1 MVTIIIIGA
10 VLIALIVGYT
20 LHRQRKLHQLYQ
32 DKPIERV
39 TNFDL
44 EVDIKGGQAV
54 GGYERRKSRMWV
66 LMWAAIAAVI
76 VVGAA
81 ICGIMKWNAG
91 AEQRQIA
98 KAEKQR
104 LEKLKQAEEE
114 RLEKQNEDEFLAWV
128 DDNASG
134 SLDAEIRKRFYKAQK
149 NELSELQA
157 KINKLNAEKA
167 KLTAEWQK
175 GLQELD
181 SSLKMARDSLYY
193 SCLENL
199 QAEQA
204 EITAEIET
212 LQKRDIG
219 EWQGEVLLQ
228 TVLWMLLWGFCSI
241 MLRMFLGEGIYWL
254 SALGALIFLL
264 VRCWPI
270 SSAFDMF
277 LIVFMFVV
285 CVSFGWVLSGE

>member
-1 MVTIIIIGA
+1 MVTTIIIGA

-20 LHRQRKLHQLYQ
+20 LYRQRKLQQYQ
-32 DKPIERV
+32 NKPIKRV

-44 EVDIKGGQAV
+44 EVDIESGSAV
-54 GGYERRKSRMWV
+54 KDYERRKSRMWV

-76 VVGAA
+76 VVCAA

-114 RLEKQNEDEFLAWV
+114 RLAKQNEDEFLAWV

-149 NELSELQA
+149 KELGELQT

-181 SSLKMARDSLYY
+181 SSLKVARDSLYY

-219 EWQGEVLLQ
+219 EWQGEVLLR

-241 MLRMFLGEGIYWL
+241 MLRMLLGEGVYWL
-254 SALGALIFLL
+254 SALGAFIFLL

-270 SSAFDMF
+270 VGAFEMF
-277 LIVFMFVV
+277 FIVFVFVV
-285 CVSFGWVLSGE
+285 CVCVGWAISGE

>member
-44 EVDIKGGQAV
+44 EIDIKGGQAV

-66 LMWAAIAAVI
+66 FMWAAIAAVI
-76 VVGAA
+76 VVCAA

-149 NELSELQA
+149 NELNELQT

-199 QAEQA
+199 Q
-204 EITAEIET
+204 
-212 LQKRDIG
+212 D
-219 EWQGEVLLQ
+219 VL
-228 TVLWMLLWGFCSI
+228 M
-241 MLRMFLGEGIYWL
+241 R
-254 SALGALIFLL
+254 
-264 VRCWPI
+264 VRIIPNCI
-270 SSAFDMF
+270 
-277 LIVFMFVV
+277 
-285 CVSFGWVLSGE
+285 

>member
-1 MVTIIIIGA
+1 M
-10 VLIALIVGYT
+10 IALIVGYT
-20 LHRQRKLHQLYQ
+20 LHRQRKLQQYQ

-76 VVGAA
+76 VVCAA

-91 AEQRQIA
+91 AEQRQMA

-114 RLEKQNEDEFLAWV
+114 RLAKLNEDEFLAWV

-134 SLDAEIRKRFYKAQK
+134 SVDAEIRKRFYKAQK
-149 NELSELQA
+149 KELSELQA
-157 KINKLNAEKA
+157 KISKLNAEKA

-175 GLQELD
+175 GLQGLD

-199 QAEQA
+199 QDEQA

-212 LQKRDIG
+212 LQKRDIS
-219 EWQGEVLLQ
+219 EWRGKILLQ
-228 TVLWMLLWGFCSI
+228 TALWMLLWGFCSI
-241 MLRMFLGEGIYWL
+241 MLRMLWGEGIYWL
-254 SALGALIFLL
+254 STLGALIFLL
-264 VRCWPI
+264 VRWWPI
-270 SSAFDMF
+270 SSAFEMF
-277 LIVFMFVV
+277 LILAAFVV
-285 CVSFGWVLSGE
+285 SVIVGWVISAE

>member
-66 LMWAAIAAVI
+66 FMWAAIAAVI
-76 VVGAA
+76 VVCAA

-91 AEQRQIA
+91 AEQRQIE

-134 SLDAEIRKRFYKAQK
+134 SVDAEIRKRFYKAQK

-175 GLQELD
+175 GLQGLD

-199 QAEQA
+199 QDEQA

-212 LQKRDIG
+212 LQKRDIS
-219 EWQGEVLLQ
+219 EWRGKILLQ
-228 TVLWMLLWGFCSI
+228 TALWMLLWGVGTI
-241 MLRMFLGEGIYWL
+241 VLRMILGEGIYWL

-277 LIVFMFVV
+277 LIVFVFVV

>member
-1 MVTIIIIGA
+1 M
-10 VLIALIVGYT
+10 IALIVGYT

-44 EVDIKGGQAV
+44 EIDIKGGQAV
-54 GGYERRKSRMWV
+54 GGYERRKSRSRMWV

-76 VVGAA
+76 VVCAA

-149 NELSELQA
+149 NELSELQT

-219 EWQGEVLLQ
+219 EWQVEVLLQ

-270 SSAFDMF
+270 VGAFEMF
-277 LIVFMFVV
+277 GIVFVFVV

>member
-44 EVDIKGGQAV
+44 EIDIKGGQAV

-76 VVGAA
+76 VVCAA

-149 NELSELQA
+149 NELSELQT

-219 EWQGEVLLQ
+219 EWQVEVLLQ

-254 SALGALIFLL
+254 SALGAFIFLL

-270 SSAFDMF
+270 VGAFEMF
-277 LIVFMFVV
+277 GIVFVFVV

>member
-1 MVTIIIIGA
+1 M
-10 VLIALIVGYT
+10 IALIVGYT

-66 LMWAAIAAVI
+66 FMWAAIAAVI

-149 NELSELQA
+149 KELGELQT

-181 SSLKMARDSLYY
+181 SSLKVARDSLYY

-219 EWQGEVLLQ
+219 EWQGEVLLR

-241 MLRMFLGEGIYWL
+241 MLRILLGEAIYWL

-270 SSAFDMF
+270 MSAFDMF
-277 LIVFMFVV
+277 LIVFVFVV

>member
-20 LHRQRKLHQLYQ
+20 LHRQRKLQQYQ

-76 VVGAA
+76 VVCAA

-91 AEQRQIA
+91 AEQRQMA

-114 RLEKQNEDEFLAWV
+114 RLAKLNEDEFLAWV

-149 NELSELQA
+149 KELSELQT

-181 SSLKMARDSLYY
+181 SSLKVARDSLYY

-212 LQKRDIG
+212 LQKKDIG

-228 TVLWMLLWGFCSI
+228 TVLRML
-241 MLRMFLGEGIYWL
+241 LGEGIYWL
-254 SALGALIFLL
+254 SVLGAFIFLL

-270 SSAFDMF
+270 VGAFEMF
-277 LIVFMFVV
+277 FIVLMFVV
-285 CVSFGWVLSGE
+285 GVIVGWVLSGE

>member
-20 LHRQRKLHQLYQ
+20 LYRQRKLQQYQ
-32 DKPIERV
+32 NKPIKRV

-44 EVDIKGGQAV
+44 EVDIESGQAV

-76 VVGAA
+76 VVCAA

-91 AEQRQIA
+91 AEQRQIE

-114 RLEKQNEDEFLAWV
+114 RLARQNEDEFLAWV

-134 SLDAEIRKRFYKAQK
+134 SVDAEIRKRFYKAQK
-149 NELSELQA
+149 KELSELQT

-181 SSLKMARDSLYY
+181 SSLKVARDSLYY

-212 LQKRDIG
+212 LQKRDID
-219 EWQGEVLLQ
+219 EWQGEVLLR

-241 MLRMFLGEGIYWL
+241 MLRMILGEGVYWL
-254 SALGALIFLL
+254 SVLGAFIFLL

-270 SSAFDMF
+270 VGAFEMF
-277 LIVFMFVV
+277 GIVFVFVV